1 MEKQTGCVHIYCG
14 DGKGKTTCGMGLCTR
29 AAGYGY
35 RVLIYQFMK
44 DNSTSERKVLLLS
57 PNVTFVPGQDKIKFS
72 FLMTPEEKAEQKRY
86 YEEQFQKV
94 TEKAVQEEYDVLF
107 LDELVYTIGSKLF
120 DEQLLLDFLDHK
132 PEKLEVILTGQ
143 GPCGKNDSTAASR
156 MGTSGPR
163 FSNPAS
169 RPSQNS
175 SCPSWWNQPLPQ
187 GSIAVKRNVSPS
199 TV

>member
-1 MEKQTGCVHIYCG
+1 MDSKKERDFNMEKQTGCVHIYCG

-86 YEEQFQKV
+86 YEGAAHQTVCFQSYKPARPETV
-94 TEKAVQEEYDVLF
+94 HRILPELLF
-107 LDELVYTIGSKLF
+107 LSLSETALHNTVSALPSPPVSSETKTLSVY
-120 DEQLLLDFLDHK
+120 E
-132 PEKLEVILTGQ
+132 
-143 GPCGKNDSTAASR
+143 R
-156 MGTSGPR
+156 
-163 FSNPAS
+163 
-169 RPSQNS
+169 
-175 SCPSWWNQPLPQ
+175 
-187 GSIAVKRNVSPS
+187 
-199 TV
+199 